1 MDGLDVH
8 IRVNNQR
15 LEEYSDESE
24 EDPPQT
30 ITKYVVATSGANFSV
45 ALQFDPSF
53 AYMDNDIRCI
63 IFLDGNRVEK
73 SLLKASKRR
82 PSTLQERKAR
92 RVCKDGNYF
101 KQSFIFSDLAID
113 VSGETP
119 GTNQKAIDALGEIT
133 VKFHRATIISPGIQP
148 RSKNLIDYGQV
159 LSVAEKAIKGRDV
172 SHQAGLAQAVPISK
186 FKVTKTKNIDPSD
199 RPFAVYK
206 FRYRSA
212 KALKS
217 MGLIPQTPK
226 PIPLEERPI
235 EELTL
240 EETRELLRRQSER
253 SARAGT
259 IKREIKSEIDQLKRE
274 PGFQGQWEDGDDLA
288 IIEER
293 PAKRHK
299 DNFGGPIE
307 TLDLTG
313 D

>member
-101 KQSFIFSDLAID
+101 KQSFIFSDLAIGKQLPRLQL
-113 VSGETP
+113 S
-119 GTNQKAIDALGEIT
+119 AIDMA
-133 VKFHRATIISPGIQP
+133 
-148 RSKNLIDYGQV
+148 
-159 LSVAEKAIKGRDV
+159 
-172 SHQAGLAQAVPISK
+172 
-186 FKVTKTKNIDPSD
+186 
-199 RPFAVYK
+199 
-206 FRYRSA
+206 
-212 KALKS
+212 
-217 MGLIPQTPK
+217 
-226 PIPLEERPI
+226 
-235 EELTL
+235 
-240 EETRELLRRQSER
+240 
-253 SARAGT
+253 
-259 IKREIKSEIDQLKRE
+259 
-274 PGFQGQWEDGDDLA
+274 
-288 IIEER
+288 
-293 PAKRHK
+293 
-299 DNFGGPIE
+299 
-307 TLDLTG
+307 
-313 D
+313 